1 MGKLS
6 RVALIYIGAVVVT
19 AVVLVAR
26 GPFTGLRWQYVVF
39 LGILVIVSESRATQ
53 LRKGQITWSSSSA
66 AMLASV
72 VLVGPVGAAIVG
84 ACTALGL
91 RRGPHLLQR
100 VFNTSMYALSAY
112 LAGRAFLA
120 FGGHVGLPDEKSFPA
135 IIAPFAAA
143 ALILVAANHGL
154 LSGVLW
160 LTRPPDRMSSGAS
173 GAGVGLSAR
182 LLLSDLGYAAYGLLM
197 AALWSVVGFFAPLL
211 VLIPLFVAR
220 WAVTQF
226 AEQQKAYEATV
237 GALCQAVETKDFYTR
252 GHSDRVSRGSVM
264 IAREIGMRG
273 ERVEAIRY
281 AGMLHDVGKLG
292 VPTKVLRKTGKLTE
306 EEYAAIQ
313 LHPMRGLD
321 IVREIGFLDE
331 ALAGIMH
338 HHERIDGRGYPM
350 GLAGDEIPEFAR
362 VLAVADAFDSM
373 TSTRSYR
380 GARPVSE
387 AIEELRKWS
396 GTQFDPAFVDAF
408 VAALKREG
416 WQLPEPPAGARGRR
430 PGHRHRAGSRRP
442 GRPHPGHRQP
452 VDPITLSGPSARRRE
467 LRRYPWQVRDSGQ
480 LLLVVAAG
488 VTLVAAVAQ
497 TAAEGLK
504 DPRIAIAFGALIAF
518 GEVLRLNLPG
528 DRETAPIGF
537 AGALAY
543 ALLIRVGTHFVQHS
557 AEQVVTVAT
566 IGMIIGALPHLAVGR
581 PARVS
586 GMATRLLC
594 VACVAYIFRPLAGNS
609 AVEKHWGLAFT
620 LMTSLT
626 VLALLLE
633 AVLTALL
640 RVGRAAGQVPGGA
653 GGRDARPAATGR
665 GGGRLGAAHRVRGGS
680 DGAVLAGR
688 VHRAAARHPG
698 GVPPVRR
705 DPGHLP
711 ADRAGAGQG
720 DRDRRVRRNRSFRT
734 GQQARGRDRPG
745 ARHPRARAARARV
758 RRADARHR
766 PAVAARPD
774 PRRGHRAGL
783 PAGPAAHRR
792 ARRRRDPAGPGAWLG
807 GRDRA
812 PAERAL
818 PGHRSARPPAAPPL
832 RPAR

>member
-6 RVALIYIGAVVVT
+6 RVALLYISAVVVS

-53 LRKGQITWSSSSA
+53 LRKGQLTWSPSSA

-72 VLVGPVGAAIVG
+72 VLAGPVGAAIVG

-91 RRGPHLLQR
+91 RRGPSILQR
-100 VFNTSMYALSAY
+100 VFNTAMYALSAY

-120 FGGHVGLPDEKSFPA
+120 LGGQVGLPDENSFPG
-135 IIAPFAAA
+135 IIAPFAGA
-143 ALILVAANHGL
+143 ALVLVVANHGL

-160 LTRPPDRMSSGAS
+160 LTRPPDGTPSGV
-173 GAGVGLSAR
+173 GVGLSGR
-182 LLLSDLGYAAYGLLM
+182 LLLSDLGYAAYGLLI

-220 WAVTQF
+220 WAVAQF

-264 IAREIGMRG
+264 IAREIGMRS

-292 VPTKVLRKTGKLTE
+292 VPTKVLQKTGKLTE

-380 GARPVSE
+380 GARPVAE

-416 WQLPEPPAGARGRR
+416 WLRSEAPVIPADDLATVTAQDHDDPGA
-430 PGHRHRAGSRRP
+430 P
-442 GRPHPGHRQP
+442 
-452 VDPITLSGPSARRRE
+452 
-467 LRRYPWQVRDSGQ
+467 
-480 LLLVVAAG
+480 
-488 VTLVAAVAQ
+488 
-497 TAAEGLK
+497 
-504 DPRIAIAFGALIAF
+504 
-518 GEVLRLNLPG
+518 
-528 DRETAPIGF
+528 
-537 AGALAY
+537 
-543 ALLIRVGTHFVQHS
+543 
-557 AEQVVTVAT
+557 
-566 IGMIIGALPHLAVGR
+566 
-581 PARVS
+581 
-586 GMATRLLC
+586 
-594 VACVAYIFRPLAGNS
+594 
-609 AVEKHWGLAFT
+609 
-620 LMTSLT
+620 
-626 VLALLLE
+626 
-633 AVLTALL
+633 L
-640 RVGRAAGQVPGGA
+640 RVI
-653 GGRDARPAATGR
+653 DS
-665 GGGRLGAAHRVRGGS
+665 L
-680 DGAVLAGR
+680 
-688 VHRAAARHPG
+688 
-698 GVPPVRR
+698 
-705 DPGHLP
+705 
-711 ADRAGAGQG
+711 
-720 DRDRRVRRNRSFRT
+720 
-734 GQQARGRDRPG
+734 
-745 ARHPRARAARARV
+745 
-758 RRADARHR
+758 
-766 PAVAARPD
+766 
-774 PRRGHRAGL
+774 
-783 PAGPAAHRR
+783 
-792 ARRRRDPAGPGAWLG
+792 
-807 GRDRA
+807 
-812 PAERAL
+812 
-818 PGHRSARPPAAPPL
+818 
-832 RPAR
+832 

>member
-1 MGKLS
+1 LGKLS
-6 RVALIYIGAVVVT
+6 RVALLYIGAVVVS

-53 LRKGQITWSSSSA
+53 LRKGQLTWSPSSA

-72 VLVGPVGAAIVG
+72 VLAGPVGAAIVG

-91 RRGPHLLQR
+91 RRGPSILQR
-100 VFNTSMYALSAY
+100 VFNTAMYALSAY

-120 FGGHVGLPDEKSFPA
+120 LGGQVGLPDEQSFPG
-135 IIAPFAAA
+135 IIAPFAGA
-143 ALILVAANHGL
+143 ALVLVVANHGL

-160 LTRPPDRMSSGAS
+160 LTRPPDGTPSGV
-173 GAGVGLSAR
+173 GVGLSGR
-182 LLLSDLGYAAYGLLM
+182 LLLSDLGYAAYGLLI

-220 WAVTQF
+220 WAVAQF

-264 IAREIGMRG
+264 IAREIGMHG

-292 VPTKVLRKTGKLTE
+292 VPTKVLQKTGKLTE

-380 GARPVSE
+380 GARPVAE

-416 WQLPEPPAGARGRR
+416 WQRPEAPVIAADDLATVTAQDHDDPGA
-430 PGHRHRAGSRRP
+430 P
-442 GRPHPGHRQP
+442 
-452 VDPITLSGPSARRRE
+452 
-467 LRRYPWQVRDSGQ
+467 
-480 LLLVVAAG
+480 
-488 VTLVAAVAQ
+488 
-497 TAAEGLK
+497 
-504 DPRIAIAFGALIAF
+504 
-518 GEVLRLNLPG
+518 
-528 DRETAPIGF
+528 
-537 AGALAY
+537 
-543 ALLIRVGTHFVQHS
+543 
-557 AEQVVTVAT
+557 
-566 IGMIIGALPHLAVGR
+566 
-581 PARVS
+581 
-586 GMATRLLC
+586 
-594 VACVAYIFRPLAGNS
+594 
-609 AVEKHWGLAFT
+609 
-620 LMTSLT
+620 
-626 VLALLLE
+626 
-633 AVLTALL
+633 L
-640 RVGRAAGQVPGGA
+640 RVI
-653 GGRDARPAATGR
+653 DS
-665 GGGRLGAAHRVRGGS
+665 L
-680 DGAVLAGR
+680 
-688 VHRAAARHPG
+688 
-698 GVPPVRR
+698 
-705 DPGHLP
+705 
-711 ADRAGAGQG
+711 
-720 DRDRRVRRNRSFRT
+720 
-734 GQQARGRDRPG
+734 
-745 ARHPRARAARARV
+745 
-758 RRADARHR
+758 
-766 PAVAARPD
+766 
-774 PRRGHRAGL
+774 
-783 PAGPAAHRR
+783 
-792 ARRRRDPAGPGAWLG
+792 
-807 GRDRA
+807 
-812 PAERAL
+812 
-818 PGHRSARPPAAPPL
+818 
-832 RPAR
+832 

>member
-1 MGKLS
+1 LGKLS
-6 RVALIYIGAVVVT
+6 RVALLYIGAVVVS

-53 LRKGQITWSSSSA
+53 LRKGQLTWSPSSA

-72 VLVGPVGAAIVG
+72 VLAGPVGAAIVG

-91 RRGPHLLQR
+91 RRGPSILQR
-100 VFNTSMYALSAY
+100 VFNTAMYALSAY

-120 FGGHVGLPDEKSFPA
+120 LGGQVGLPDEQSFPG
-135 IIAPFAAA
+135 IIAPFAGA
-143 ALILVAANHGL
+143 ALVLVVANHGL

-160 LTRPPDRMSSGAS
+160 LTRPPDGTPSGV
-173 GAGVGLSAR
+173 GVGLSGR
-182 LLLSDLGYAAYGLLM
+182 LLLSDLGYAAYGLLI

-220 WAVTQF
+220 WAVAQF

-292 VPTKVLRKTGKLTE
+292 VPTKVLQKTGKLTE

-380 GARPVSE
+380 GARPVAE

-416 WQLPEPPAGARGRR
+416 WLRSEAPVIAADDLATVTAQDHDDPGA
-430 PGHRHRAGSRRP
+430 P
-442 GRPHPGHRQP
+442 
-452 VDPITLSGPSARRRE
+452 
-467 LRRYPWQVRDSGQ
+467 
-480 LLLVVAAG
+480 
-488 VTLVAAVAQ
+488 
-497 TAAEGLK
+497 
-504 DPRIAIAFGALIAF
+504 
-518 GEVLRLNLPG
+518 
-528 DRETAPIGF
+528 
-537 AGALAY
+537 
-543 ALLIRVGTHFVQHS
+543 
-557 AEQVVTVAT
+557 
-566 IGMIIGALPHLAVGR
+566 
-581 PARVS
+581 
-586 GMATRLLC
+586 
-594 VACVAYIFRPLAGNS
+594 
-609 AVEKHWGLAFT
+609 
-620 LMTSLT
+620 
-626 VLALLLE
+626 
-633 AVLTALL
+633 L
-640 RVGRAAGQVPGGA
+640 RVI
-653 GGRDARPAATGR
+653 DS
-665 GGGRLGAAHRVRGGS
+665 L
-680 DGAVLAGR
+680 
-688 VHRAAARHPG
+688 
-698 GVPPVRR
+698 
-705 DPGHLP
+705 
-711 ADRAGAGQG
+711 
-720 DRDRRVRRNRSFRT
+720 
-734 GQQARGRDRPG
+734 
-745 ARHPRARAARARV
+745 
-758 RRADARHR
+758 
-766 PAVAARPD
+766 
-774 PRRGHRAGL
+774 
-783 PAGPAAHRR
+783 
-792 ARRRRDPAGPGAWLG
+792 
-807 GRDRA
+807 
-812 PAERAL
+812 
-818 PGHRSARPPAAPPL
+818 
-832 RPAR
+832 

>member
-6 RVALIYIGAVVVT
+6 RVALLYIGAVVVS

-53 LRKGQITWSSSSA
+53 LRKGQLTWSPSSA

-72 VLVGPVGAAIVG
+72 VLAGPVGAAIVG

-91 RRGPHLLQR
+91 RRGPSILQR
-100 VFNTSMYALSAY
+100 VFNTAMYALSAY

-120 FGGHVGLPDEKSFPA
+120 LGGQVGLPDEQSFPG
-135 IIAPFAAA
+135 IIAPFAGA
-143 ALILVAANHGL
+143 ALVLVVANHGL

-160 LTRPPDRMSSGAS
+160 LTRPPDGTPSGV
-173 GAGVGLSAR
+173 GVGLSGR
-182 LLLSDLGYAAYGLLM
+182 LLLSDLGYAAYGLLI

-220 WAVTQF
+220 WAVAQF

-292 VPTKVLRKTGKLTE
+292 VPTKVLQKTGKLTE

-380 GARPVSE
+380 GARPVAE

-408 VAALKREG
+408 VAALKRHG
-416 WQLPEPPAGARGRR
+416 WQLPEPPVIAADDLAPVTAQDHDDPGA
-430 PGHRHRAGSRRP
+430 P
-442 GRPHPGHRQP
+442 
-452 VDPITLSGPSARRRE
+452 
-467 LRRYPWQVRDSGQ
+467 
-480 LLLVVAAG
+480 
-488 VTLVAAVAQ
+488 
-497 TAAEGLK
+497 
-504 DPRIAIAFGALIAF
+504 
-518 GEVLRLNLPG
+518 
-528 DRETAPIGF
+528 
-537 AGALAY
+537 
-543 ALLIRVGTHFVQHS
+543 
-557 AEQVVTVAT
+557 
-566 IGMIIGALPHLAVGR
+566 
-581 PARVS
+581 
-586 GMATRLLC
+586 
-594 VACVAYIFRPLAGNS
+594 
-609 AVEKHWGLAFT
+609 
-620 LMTSLT
+620 
-626 VLALLLE
+626 
-633 AVLTALL
+633 L
-640 RVGRAAGQVPGGA
+640 RVI
-653 GGRDARPAATGR
+653 DS
-665 GGGRLGAAHRVRGGS
+665 L
-680 DGAVLAGR
+680 
-688 VHRAAARHPG
+688 
-698 GVPPVRR
+698 
-705 DPGHLP
+705 
-711 ADRAGAGQG
+711 
-720 DRDRRVRRNRSFRT
+720 
-734 GQQARGRDRPG
+734 
-745 ARHPRARAARARV
+745 
-758 RRADARHR
+758 
-766 PAVAARPD
+766 
-774 PRRGHRAGL
+774 
-783 PAGPAAHRR
+783 
-792 ARRRRDPAGPGAWLG
+792 
-807 GRDRA
+807 
-812 PAERAL
+812 
-818 PGHRSARPPAAPPL
+818 
-832 RPAR
+832 

>member
-1 MGKLS
+1 LGKLS
-6 RVALIYIGAVVVT
+6 RVALLYIGAVVVS

-53 LRKGQITWSSSSA
+53 LRKGQLTWSPSSA

-72 VLVGPVGAAIVG
+72 VLAGPVGAAIVG

-91 RRGPHLLQR
+91 RRGPSILQR
-100 VFNTSMYALSAY
+100 VFNTAMYALSAY

-120 FGGHVGLPDEKSFPA
+120 LGGHVGLPDEKSFPG
-135 IIAPFAAA
+135 IIAPFAGA
-143 ALILVAANHGL
+143 ALVLVVANHGL

-160 LTRPPDRMSSGAS
+160 LTRPPDGTPSGV
-173 GAGVGLSAR
+173 GVGLSGR
-182 LLLSDLGYAAYGLLM
+182 LLLSDLGYAAYGLLI

-220 WAVTQF
+220 WAVAQF

-292 VPTKVLRKTGKLTE
+292 VPTKVLQKTGKLTE
-306 EEYAAIQ
+306 EEYDAIQ

-380 GARPVSE
+380 GARPVAE

-416 WQLPEPPAGARGRR
+416 WQRPEPVIATDDLTTVTAQDHDDPGA
-430 PGHRHRAGSRRP
+430 P
-442 GRPHPGHRQP
+442 
-452 VDPITLSGPSARRRE
+452 
-467 LRRYPWQVRDSGQ
+467 
-480 LLLVVAAG
+480 
-488 VTLVAAVAQ
+488 
-497 TAAEGLK
+497 
-504 DPRIAIAFGALIAF
+504 
-518 GEVLRLNLPG
+518 
-528 DRETAPIGF
+528 
-537 AGALAY
+537 
-543 ALLIRVGTHFVQHS
+543 
-557 AEQVVTVAT
+557 
-566 IGMIIGALPHLAVGR
+566 
-581 PARVS
+581 
-586 GMATRLLC
+586 
-594 VACVAYIFRPLAGNS
+594 
-609 AVEKHWGLAFT
+609 
-620 LMTSLT
+620 
-626 VLALLLE
+626 
-633 AVLTALL
+633 L
-640 RVGRAAGQVPGGA
+640 RVI
-653 GGRDARPAATGR
+653 DS
-665 GGGRLGAAHRVRGGS
+665 L
-680 DGAVLAGR
+680 
-688 VHRAAARHPG
+688 
-698 GVPPVRR
+698 
-705 DPGHLP
+705 
-711 ADRAGAGQG
+711 
-720 DRDRRVRRNRSFRT
+720 
-734 GQQARGRDRPG
+734 
-745 ARHPRARAARARV
+745 
-758 RRADARHR
+758 
-766 PAVAARPD
+766 
-774 PRRGHRAGL
+774 
-783 PAGPAAHRR
+783 
-792 ARRRRDPAGPGAWLG
+792 
-807 GRDRA
+807 
-812 PAERAL
+812 
-818 PGHRSARPPAAPPL
+818 
-832 RPAR
+832 